1 MMLQRFSQ
9 RAQLEFG
16 ASLLAR
22 DVGAA
27 YERRQQRQSSP
38 RARMVPVRSLRLKG
52 LKLIAAKTLSSSRSF
67 RTLAL

>member
-1 MMLQRFSQ
+1 MMLQRFYQ

-16 ASLLAR
+16 ASLPAR
-22 DVGAA
+22 DAGAD

-38 RARMVPVRSLRLKG
+38 RTRMARVRSLRLKG
-52 LKLIAAKTLSSSRSF
+52 LKLIAVKTLSSFRSF